1 MAQLGSVC
9 RRYGDGY
16 PCNIIEARTMKAS
29 WILAHEIGHK
39 YDSLL
44 VNILVIL
51 IIIILVLEC
60 IMMQMVNVTQTF
72 IL

>member
-39 YDSLL
+39 YDYLL
-44 VNILVIL
+44 INILVIL
-51 IIIILVLEC
+51 IIILVLEC
-60 IMMQMVNVTQTF
+60 IMIHMVNAIQTF